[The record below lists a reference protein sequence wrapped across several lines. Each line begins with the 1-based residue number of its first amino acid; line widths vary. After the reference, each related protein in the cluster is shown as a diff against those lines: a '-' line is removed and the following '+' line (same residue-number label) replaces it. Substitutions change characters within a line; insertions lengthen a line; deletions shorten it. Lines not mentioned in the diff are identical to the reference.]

1 MKVVSVDQQS
11 QQPLESFATWLQHE
25 SWSRQQIKD
34 YQAQA
39 LQDCRAYAYAHSP
52 FYQHFHRGLM
62 DHPLQDLPVLTKA
75 IMTEHF
81 DELVTD
87 PVVHFSDAQQYLS
100 RANAA
105 TLFLDHYQTSI
116 TSGTTG
122 KPGIFL
128 SDPSE
133 GAILLNSFARSLF
146 WGGATPKSRAAVVTS
161 TVATQM
167 SAQMPVSVNG
177 QEATRLQL
185 SASDPIEI
193 LVQRLNEWQPDVL
206 LCYASTAVSLANEE
220 HQGRLHISPHSVFCS
235 AETLTSEMRKR
246 IESAWPTQVFN
257 AYSLTESGILAMECS
272 AHQGMHLFEDSTIIE
287 VVDENNRPV
296 PSGTPGAKVLLTV
309 LFRRTQPLIRY
320 EVTDIVQ
327 ISTRETCACGRPFA
341 LLESV
346 QGRTPDILYLQ
357 SPEGKAER
365 VSVYLFLNALDAL
378 PVSGWQVVQEPDGLH
393 IFLAGASPELRD
405 EQVRE
410 ALSQAL
416 TKRGVIVPT
425 IETHRVE
432 ALMRS
437 ASGKISQL
445 ISHVPHQ
452 AP

>member
-1 MKVVSVDQQS
+1 MKAVSVDQQS
-11 QQPLESFATWLQHE
+11 HQPLEKFAGWLQHE

-52 FYQHFHRGLM
+52 FYQHFHQGLM
-62 DHPLQDLPVLTKA
+62 DRPLQELPILTKTM
-75 IMTEHF
+75 MTEHF

-87 PVVHFSDAQQYLS
+87 PAIHFNDAQQYLA
-100 RANAA
+100 RANAS
-105 TLFLDHYQTSI
+105 TLFLDRYQASI

-128 SDPSE
+128 GDHSE
-133 GAILLNSFARSLF
+133 GAILMNSFARSLF

-167 SAQMPVSVNG
+167 STQMPVSVNG

-185 SASDPIEI
+185 SASDPIEV
-193 LVQRLNEWQPDVL
+193 LVEKLNAWHPDVL
-206 LCYASTAVSLANEE
+206 LCYASTATSLANEQHE
-220 HQGRLHISPHSVFCS
+220 GRLHISPHAVFCS
-235 AETLTSEMRKR
+235 AETLTDEMRKR

-257 AYSLTESGILAMECS
+257 AYSLTESGILAMECT
-272 AHQGMHLFEDSTIIE
+272 AHQGMHLFEDSSIIE
-287 VVDENNRPV
+287 VVDEENHPV
-296 PSGTPGAKVLLTV
+296 PAGTSGGKVLLTV

-327 ISTRETCACGRPFA
+327 VSTRESCSCGRPFA

-357 SPEGKAER
+357 SPTGKEEG
-365 VSVYLFLNALDAL
+365 VYLYVFHNALDSL
-378 PVSGWQVVQEPDGLH
+378 PVSGWQVVQEHDGLH
-393 IFLAGASPELRD
+393 IFLAGASQELRD

-410 ALSQAL
+410 ALRQVL
-416 TKRGVIVPT
+416 NNRRVIVPA
-425 IETHRVE
+425 IEIHRVE
-432 ALMRS
+432 ALTRN
-437 ASGKISQL
+437 AGGKVSML
-445 ISHVPHQ
+445 ISRVPRQ
-452 AP
+452 VS